1 MRQHT
6 IGKMRYKN
14 IARRFKNRSLMLWI
28 RILYESMYPITSK
41 GCRYEPFTNLV
52 TTNNGT
58 TNNGVDMLDPPEI
71 PQF

>member
-41 GCRYEPFTNLV
+41 GCRYEPFTNVV
-52 TTNNGT
+52 TMNK
-58 TNNGVDMLDPPEI
+58 NGVDMLDHTEI